1 MKNILARPF
10 YSIAF
15 IALAF
20 VSCDDQSGQQQD
32 VIDDEVFDPN
42 SSINTVFDGKIF
54 SIPSP
59 IQTAYFIKEMNL
71 PFDGDLLSD
80 DRKTGQY
87 VDEYSQ
93 ALNLGIYGADLAYS
107 SIYDQKGTSIRYLAS
122 IEKLTSQLG
131 LSSTFDADFMSR
143 FEKNNGNEDSLV
155 GLMSDA
161 FSKADNFLKSA
172 NRKSTS
178 ALILTGGWIEMMY
191 FANEL
196 GAQNSSEEMMKRIG
210 EQKETLNSLVSI
222 LSEYN
227 GKNQNDELIDQLKSL
242 KTSFENIDLTY
253 EYSAPETDSESKLT
267 TFHHSLGVNASEEV
281 MEGVKTKIKEIR
293 ANIIKG

>member
-1 MKNILARPF
+1 MKNTLLRPF
-10 YSIAF
+10 YF
-15 IALAF
+15 IALSAL
-20 VSCDDQSGQQQD
+20 VLTACGDGNEGAGNE
-32 VIDDEVFDPN
+32 IDDEVFDPN

-71 PFDGDLLSD
+71 PFNEKLLND
-80 DRKTGQY
+80 DQKTGKY

-107 SIYDQKGTSIRYLAS
+107 SIYDQKGVTLRYLSAV
-122 IEKLTSQLG
+122 EKLTSLLG
-131 LSSTFDADFMSR
+131 LSSTFDADFMKR

-155 GLMSDA
+155 ILMSDA

-178 ALILTGGWIEMMY
+178 ALVLTGGWLEMIY
-191 FANEL
+191 FATEL
-196 GAQNSSEEMMKRIG
+196 NANKSSDNIVRRIG
-210 EQKETLNSLVSI
+210 EQKETLNSIIAI
-222 LSEYN
+222 LAEYN
-227 GKNQNDELIDQLKSL
+227 SKKQNDELIDQLRSL
-242 KTSFENIDLTY
+242 QKSFEKITINY
-253 EYSAPETDSESKLT
+253 QYSAPETDSDKQIT
-267 TFHHSLGVNASEEV
+267 TFHHTLEVSAPAGAIEEI
-281 MEGVKTKIKEIR
+281 KTKVKEIR